1 MIAVSG
7 QGEIKVFA
15 LTYNAS
21 GVPSLNKLYTF
32 ATGNGNNTND
42 VAFDYA
48 GNLYSVSNSGERVVA
63 FSLPKADNTA
73 ITPAMSSIVINNKT
87 VGVKN
92 VAMDSQA
99 VVYVRDNRLFV
110 EAFEGESIELYTI
123 TGVRLATRLANEGVN
138 VFEMTKGQVIIVKA
152 GNRVAKVVM

>member
-1 MIAVSG
+1 
-7 QGEIKVFA
+7 
-15 LTYNAS
+15 
-21 GVPSLNKLYTF
+21 
-32 ATGNGNNTND
+32 
-42 VAFDYA
+42 
-48 GNLYSVSNSGERVVA
+48 VVA

-110 EAFEGESIELYTI
+110 EASEGEFIELYTI
-123 TGVRLATRLANEGVN
+123 TGVRLATRVANEGVN
-138 VFEMTKGQVIIVKA
+138 VFDMTKGQVIIVKA